1 MTFSSKTGH
10 FVAEGYSAIG
20 LSHIRLHRPNQDSF
34 LIGLKSSVQ
43 VFAVADGLGSHVYS
57 QHGSKAVVRAVF
69 KTFKELARGKCN
81 EAALMERIYKHYVE
95 GLRKK
100 WRAAAG
106 TTCLFA
112 AFTKD
117 KLYLGQAGDGV
128 CSVFLNENFKA
139 TAQRNTDFMNEVY
152 AIGANRPYEGW
163 RMRTVGLDTL
173 ESADILLMTDGISE
187 DILPDKMKDFT
198 AFVIEK
204 MANGGRRDL
213 KKMIDGWNV
222 PGSADDKTM
231 VAIRWKHDTDR

>member
-1 MTFSSKTGH
+1 M
-10 FVAEGYSAIG
+10 
-20 LSHIRLHRPNQDSF
+20 
-34 LIGLKSSVQ
+34 
-43 VFAVADGLGSHVYS
+43 
-57 QHGSKAVVRAVF
+57 
-69 KTFKELARGKCN
+69 
-81 EAALMERIYKHYVE
+81 
-95 GLRKK
+95 
-100 WRAAAG
+100 
-106 TTCLFA
+106 
-112 AFTKD
+112 
-117 KLYLGQAGDGV
+117 